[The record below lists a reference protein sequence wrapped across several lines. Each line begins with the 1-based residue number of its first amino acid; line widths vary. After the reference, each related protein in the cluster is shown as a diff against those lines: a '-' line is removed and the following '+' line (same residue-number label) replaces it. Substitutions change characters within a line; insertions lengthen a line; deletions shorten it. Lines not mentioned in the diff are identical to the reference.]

1 MTGCH
6 DWGVA
11 YRVGG
16 LITLTAS
23 TAELDHLF
31 EGWIDLANGSEC
43 APSFMKVE

>member
-1 MTGCH
+1 M
-6 DWGVA
+6 
-11 YRVGG
+11 GG

-23 TAELDHLF
+23 TAETGPSI